1 MLTSCWSRDISK
13 RGLIKLPPC
22 GGGKVGGEGRRGGRI
37 QTRRGS
43 ARNDK
48 TESTRSRCAPRLYRP
63 QGLRAWSQP
72 GSWSL
77 LSWTLTNLFPTHSNY
92 QDTSNRGERG
102 EGIWEEKV
110 YRWQSMSGG
119 KNAGAELGRWR
130 YWKLLDECFFF
141 FFLAVDNYFV

>member
-92 QDTSNRGERG
+92 QDTSNRGERRSERKRCIDDSRCPG
-102 EGIWEEKV
+102 EECWGRIREMEILKV
-110 YRWQSMSGG
+110 VRWV
-119 KNAGAELGRWR
+119 
-130 YWKLLDECFFF
+130 FFF